1 MCNFIGMEY
10 LAALALIE
18 DDVSEISLSDLNNYG
33 IKVMKTLEENS
44 IDSIFL
50 FSDKYALELVRN
62 YSDCFELTNNDTV
75 LRRKVDRDILISKF
89 VAYLSTDTLVAV
101 SKMKKCA
108 SRSK

>member
-44 IDSIFL
+44 I
-50 FSDKYALELVRN
+50 V
-62 YSDCFELTNNDTV
+62 
-75 LRRKVDRDILISKF
+75 
-89 VAYLSTDTLVAV
+89 STI
-101 SKMKKCA
+101 
-108 SRSK
+108 